1 MLTKLKNI
9 FSSEYG
15 AKKSATIYLIAS
27 FSSFG
32 ISILTLPLFTRLMTP
47 EDFGKTLIFLIIIA
61 IVLSIFSFC
70 CYLFQNNNLKQN
82 LKVISRANILY
93 CILTIF
99 TLFAYRQ
106 VITKL
111 GLLYFIFE
119 IFIIFLIL
127 KLELKKIYKLN
138 DKWANG

>member
-1 MLTKLKNI
+1 MNLFAQLDKLSNNAKVVFLIDAIGALLSALFI
-9 FSSEYG
+9 F
-15 AKKSATIYLIAS
+15 I
-27 FSSFG
+27 
-32 ISILTLPLFTRLMTP
+32 ILNYFENQIGLPA
-47 EDFGKTLIFLIIIA
+47 KTLIFLIIIA

-119 IFIIFLIL
+119 IFIIFLIV
-127 KLELKKIYKLN
+127 KVELKTIYKLN

>member
-1 MLTKLKNI
+1 MNLFAQLDKLSNNAKVVFLIDAIGALLSALFI
-9 FSSEYG
+9 F
-15 AKKSATIYLIAS
+15 I
-27 FSSFG
+27 
-32 ISILTLPLFTRLMTP
+32 ILNYFENQIGLPA
-47 EDFGKTLIFLIIIA
+47 KTLIFLIIIA

-119 IFIIFLIL
+119 IFIIFIIV
-127 KLELKKIYKLN
+127 KVELKTIYKLN

>member
-1 MLTKLKNI
+1 MNLFAQLDKLSNNAKVVFLIDAIGALLSALFI
-9 FSSEYG
+9 F
-15 AKKSATIYLIAS
+15 I
-27 FSSFG
+27 
-32 ISILTLPLFTRLMTP
+32 ILNYFENQIGLPA
-47 EDFGKTLIFLIIIA
+47 KTLIFLIIIA

-119 IFIIFLIL
+119 IFIIFLIV
-127 KLELKKIYKLN
+127 KVELKTIYKLN
-138 DKWANG
+138 DKWANC

>member
-1 MLTKLKNI
+1 MNLFAQLDKLSNNAKVVFLIDAIGALLSALFI
-9 FSSEYG
+9 F
-15 AKKSATIYLIAS
+15 I
-27 FSSFG
+27 
-32 ISILTLPLFTRLMTP
+32 ILNYFENQIGLPA
-47 EDFGKTLIFLIIIA
+47 KTLIFLIIIA

-119 IFIIFLIL
+119 VIALVKIL
-127 KLELKKIYKLN
+127 LSCRRHPHRHRFRRPVG
-138 DKWANG
+138 AG

>member
-1 MLTKLKNI
+1 MNLFAQLDKLSNNAKVVFLIDAIGALLSALFI
-9 FSSEYG
+9 F
-15 AKKSATIYLIAS
+15 I
-27 FSSFG
+27 
-32 ISILTLPLFTRLMTP
+32 ILNYFENQIGLPA
-47 EDFGKTLIFLIIIA
+47 KTLIFLIIIA

-119 IFIIFLIL
+119 IFIIFLIV
-127 KLELKKIYKLN
+127 KIELKTIYKLN

>member
-1 MLTKLKNI
+1 MNLFAKLDKLSNNAKVVFLIDAIGALLSALFI
-9 FSSEYG
+9 F
-15 AKKSATIYLIAS
+15 I
-27 FSSFG
+27 
-32 ISILTLPLFTRLMTP
+32 ILNYFENQIGLPA
-47 EDFGKTLIFLIIIA
+47 KTLIFLIIIA

-119 IFIIFLIL
+119 IFIIFLIV
-127 KLELKKIYKLN
+127 KVELKTIYKLN

>member
-1 MLTKLKNI
+1 MNLFAQLDKLSNNAKVVFLIDAIGALLSALFI
-9 FSSEYG
+9 F
-15 AKKSATIYLIAS
+15 I
-27 FSSFG
+27 
-32 ISILTLPLFTRLMTP
+32 ILNYFENQIGLPA
-47 EDFGKTLIFLIIIA
+47 KTLIFLIIIA

-70 CYLFQNNNLKQN
+70 CYLIQNNNLKQN

-119 IFIIFLIL
+119 IFIIFIIV
-127 KLELKKIYKLN
+127 KVELKTIYKLN

>member
-1 MLTKLKNI
+1 MNLFAQLDKLSNNAKVVFLIDAIGALFSALFI
-9 FSSEYG
+9 F
-15 AKKSATIYLIAS
+15 I
-27 FSSFG
+27 
-32 ISILTLPLFTRLMTP
+32 ILNYFENQIGLPA
-47 EDFGKTLIFLIIIA
+47 KTLIFLIIIA

-119 IFIIFLIL
+119 IFIIFIIV
-127 KLELKKIYKLN
+127 KVELKTIYKLN

>member
-1 MLTKLKNI
+1 MKIFAQLDKLSNNAKVVFLLDAIGALLSALFI
-9 FSSEYG
+9 F
-15 AKKSATIYLIAS
+15 I
-27 FSSFG
+27 
-32 ISILTLPLFTRLMTP
+32 ILTYFENQIGVPA
-47 EDFGKTLIFLIIIA
+47 KTLIFLIIVA

-70 CYLFQNNNLKQN
+70 CYLIQNKNLKQN
-82 LKVISRANILY
+82 LKVISRANIIY
-93 CILTIF
+93 CILTII

-119 IFIIFLIL
+119 IFIIILIVIV
-127 KLELKKIYKLN
+127 ELKTINKLN

>member
-1 MLTKLKNI
+1 MNLFAQLDKLSNNAKVVFLIDAIGALLSALFI
-9 FSSEYG
+9 F
-15 AKKSATIYLIAS
+15 I
-27 FSSFG
+27 
-32 ISILTLPLFTRLMTP
+32 ILNYFENQIGLPA
-47 EDFGKTLIFLIIIA
+47 KTLFFLIIIA

-119 IFIIFLIL
+119 IFIIFLIV
-127 KLELKKIYKLN
+127 KVELKTIYKLN

>member
-1 MLTKLKNI
+1 MNLFAQLDKLSNNAKVVFLIDAIGALLSALFI
-9 FSSEYG
+9 F
-15 AKKSATIYLIAS
+15 I
-27 FSSFG
+27 
-32 ISILTLPLFTRLMTP
+32 ILNYFENQIGLPA
-47 EDFGKTLIFLIIIA
+47 KTLIFLIIIA

-119 IFIIFLIL
+119 IFIIFLIV
-127 KLELKKIYKLN
+127 KVELKTIYKLN
-138 DKWANG
+138 DKWSNG

>member
-1 MLTKLKNI
+1 MNLFAQLDKLSNNAKVVFLIDAIGALLSALFI
-9 FSSEYG
+9 F
-15 AKKSATIYLIAS
+15 I
-27 FSSFG
+27 
-32 ISILTLPLFTRLMTP
+32 ILNYFENQIGLPA
-47 EDFGKTLIFLIIIA
+47 KTLIFLIIIA

-82 LKVISRANILY
+82 LKVISRENILY

-119 IFIIFLIL
+119 IFIIFLIV
-127 KLELKKIYKLN
+127 KVELKTIYKLN